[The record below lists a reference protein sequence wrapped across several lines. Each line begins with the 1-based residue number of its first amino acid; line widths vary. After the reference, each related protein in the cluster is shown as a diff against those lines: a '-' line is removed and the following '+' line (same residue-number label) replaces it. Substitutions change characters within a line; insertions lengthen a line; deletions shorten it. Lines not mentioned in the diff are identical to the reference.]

1 MGRAVLIPFALCF
14 IPLATVT
21 VVILGRILAAAI
33 KLLVILVEE
42 HILRRKR
49 IKWFQRKFITV
60 QVYACAGLR
69 CLNAYYYYNTWFS
82 NYTYLDNVYFAFVT
96 MSTIG
101 FGDMVMDIYFMES
114 LSSTMQVLIYLVDPI
129 VFYINFSLLASII
142 GSIVA
147 DETDRPDEDNE
158 DKSKNM

>member
-1 MGRAVLIPFALCF
+1 MLIPFALCF

-60 QVYACAGLR
+60 QVCACAGFM